1 MDVCKKKNA
10 RTFRSLNFWRF
21 GSFKKNIQ
29 KTVIEKEDQVFAEDE
44 IPILVDYLK
53 RNVTIWNLGVLLV
66 LQTGVRVG
74 ELSALKPG
82 DWAGGNILKIRR
94 TEIRYKTKTV
104 KTLLMYENLPKQ
116 KQECVILFYQTGE

>member
-1 MDVCKKKNA
+1 MQKRKNS
-10 RTFRSLNFWRF
+10 TDISISEFF
-21 GSFKKNIQ
+21 GDLDLSRKIFK

-82 DWAGGNILKIRR
+82 DWAGRQYFKNS
-94 TEIRYKTKTV
+94 
-104 KTLLMYENLPKQ
+104 
-116 KQECVILFYQTGE
+116 